1 MNESLCTPIC
11 TRDLLRVNAGE
22 CFVCVYVV
30 VRARINVRGGACA
43 WRSVCVVE
51 ERVRGG
57 ACACVYTFRFVGV

>member
-1 MNESLCTPIC
+1 MHADIC

-30 VRARINVRGGACA
+30 VRARMRGGACA

-51 ERVRGG
+51 ERVRAR
-57 ACACVYTFRFVGV
+57 ACAWRSVCVCVYV